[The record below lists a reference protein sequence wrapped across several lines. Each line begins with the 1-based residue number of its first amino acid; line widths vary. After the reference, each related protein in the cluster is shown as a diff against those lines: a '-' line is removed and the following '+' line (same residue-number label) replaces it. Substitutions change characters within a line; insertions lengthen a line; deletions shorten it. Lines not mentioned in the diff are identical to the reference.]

1 MHPLLGIT
9 ILLKGLRLMLG
20 ASVHIEAVSGLELLA
35 TLITADQLAHMSLYV
50 IPHVLPDIAQFA
62 THQALQT
69 SFTTPTHQGFNLLI
83 QSSQVG
89 RGLS

>member
-20 ASVHIEAVSGLELLA
+20 ASVHIETVPGLELLA
-35 TLITADQLAHMSLYV
+35 TLATADQLAHVSLYV
-50 IPHVLPDIAQFA
+50 VPHVLPDIAQFS

-69 SFTTPTHQGFNLLI
+69 SFTTPTHQCFDLLV
-83 QSSQVG
+83 QSGQGG